1 MIVRNGNYHEA
12 RFATGTAITKFVV
25 CVVYAARPSW
35 FMLLFLLAGCSRTAP
50 EEVESETVVPVMTES
65 AQRGSIRAV
74 IHATGTVT
82 PAPGADLVVIA
93 PEAARIA
100 EMPKAEGDRVRRGDL
115 LVRFEIPSLTAET
128 ATRRAEVA
136 RAEARLENARAAQ
149 TRAHELFDRGIAA
162 RKEVEEA
169 DRARAEAEASVV
181 EARGTLAASQTAASR
196 SVVRATFDGV
206 VARRAHNPGDFVEAT
221 ATDLVLRVIDPRR
234 LEVSASIPLADVAR
248 VVIGARARLAGVP
261 DEDATSLQVVSRPAA
276 VQPDTAA
283 APVRLAFVGPV
294 TFAAGTPVQV
304 DIDAEQHTNVV
315 LVPEQAIVR
324 EGEETFVFIAAG
336 DKAQR
341 RRIVPGLSDGM
352 HIELRS
358 GVQAGEPVIVRGQA
372 GLPDGAKISVEAPG
386 KDEAP
391 EKAETPAKG
400 EAPRQ

>member
-1 MIVRNGNYHEA
+1 MTVR
-12 RFATGTAITKFVV
+12 AIV
-25 CVVYAARPSW
+25 CVVA
-35 FMLLFLLAGCSRTAP
+35 LTVLAGCSRNAP
-50 EEVESETVVPVMTES
+50 EEVESETVVPVTTEP

-74 IHATGTVT
+74 IHATGTIT
-82 PAPGADLVVIA
+82 PAPGADLIVIA

-100 EMPKAEGDRVRRGDL
+100 DLPKAEGDRVNRGDL
-115 LVRFEIPSLTAET
+115 LVRFEIPSLAAEI
-128 ATRRAEVA
+128 ATRRAEVS
-136 RAEARLENARAAQ
+136 RAEARLANARAAQ
-149 TRAHELFDRGIAA
+149 TRAHDLFDRGIAA
-162 RKEVEEA
+162 RKEVEES
-169 DRARAEAEASVV
+169 DRERAEAEAGLG
-181 EARGTLAASQTAASR
+181 EARGTLEAAETSASR
-196 SVVRATFDGV
+196 STIRATFDGV

-221 ATDLVLRVIDPRR
+221 ATDVVLRVIDPRR

-248 VVIGARARLAGVP
+248 VVIGASARLAGVA
-261 DEDATSLQVVSRPAA
+261 EEGTSPLKVVSRPAA

-304 DIDAEQHTNVV
+304 DIDAEQHTNIV

-341 RRIVPGLSDGM
+341 RPVMVGLSDGM
-352 HIELRS
+352 HTEIRS

-372 GLPDGAKISVEAPG
+372 GLPDGAKITVETPG

-391 EKAETPAKG
+391 DKGDASEKAE
-400 EAPRQ
+400 APQK